1 MYMLC
6 LTLIVKSDCRKLA
19 EKLCVLGTGCP
30 RGSCETNPLLM
41 RKNKVGIKSLC
52 NRCTELNTISKTE
65 YYFLTNRQYEVSL
78 TTMNENM
85 YLLIAKHLV
94 GYGYVCW

>member
-1 MYMLC
+1 MHRA
-6 LTLIVKSDCRKLA
+6 KH
-19 EKLCVLGTGCP
+19 
-30 RGSCETNPLLM
+30 NQ
-41 RKNKVGIKSLC
+41 N
-52 NRCTELNTISKTE
+52 SKTE